1 MQIEK
6 RVIYFCTEKFV
17 SKEILEMV
25 KTDVKYSQYLQIL
38 KEELIP
44 AMGCTEP
51 IAMAYA
57 AAKARAVL
65 DAIPE
70 KIDIVIS
77 GNIIKNVKSVIVPN
91 TGGMKGITAAIAA
104 GIAVGDADRQLEVL
118 ADVRESDIHK
128 IAELMESCA
137 MTVMKSSSDK
147 LLDIDLHLYKGSDS
161 VRLRIC
167 DFHTNIVLIEKNGE
181 TLLKKDDA
189 VSDGGETDRSVLNV
203 HDIVDFAESVDIDDV
218 RELLE
223 KQIEY
228 NLAISEE
235 GLHGSYGVSIGQ
247 TLIETRGGD
256 VRVRA
261 RAQAA
266 AGSDAR
272 MSGCEMPVV
281 IVSGSGNQG
290 MTASLPV
297 IVYANDMGASHE
309 KLLRALIVSNL
320 ITIHQKTPIG
330 RLSAFCGAVSAGCGA
345 AAGVAWLIDGTTE
358 AVSATITNT
367 LGMISG
373 TVCDGAKPS
382 CAAKIASAVEAGLLG
397 FDLYESGK
405 GLHGGDGILK
415 DDVEK
420 TIESVGQ
427 LAREGMRETDA
438 EILDIML
445 ED

>member
-1 MQIEK
+1 MI
-6 RVIYFCTEKFV
+6 
-17 SKEILEMV
+17 
-25 KTDVKYSQYLQIL
+25 KTDIKYSQYLQIL

-65 DAIPE
+65 GKMPE

-91 TGGMKGITAAIAA
+91 TGGLKGITAAIAA
-104 GIAVGDADRQLEVL
+104 GVTVGNADKQLEVL
-118 ADVRESDIHK
+118 ADVKQEDIHK
-128 IAELMESCA
+128 IAEFMDSCQ
-137 MTVMKSSSDK
+137 MTVMKSHSDK
-147 LLDIDLHLYKGSDS
+147 LLDIDLHMYAGSDS
-161 VRLRIC
+161 VRLRIT
-167 DFHTNIVLIEKNGE
+167 DLHTNIVFIEKNGKVLFE
-181 TLLKKDDA
+181 ASGEAND
-189 VSDGGETDRSVLNV
+189 SGETDRSVLNV
-203 HDIVDFAESVDIDDV
+203 QDIVDFAETVDIEDV

-235 GLHGSYGVSIGQ
+235 GLHGSYGASIGK
-247 TLIETRGGD
+247 TLIQTRGED

-272 MSGCEMPVV
+272 MSGCELPVV

-309 KLLRALIVSNL
+309 QLLRALVVSNL

-397 FDLYESGK
+397 FDLYENGK

-415 DDVEK
+415 NDVEK

-445 ED
+445 DD

>member
-1 MQIEK
+1 
-6 RVIYFCTEKFV
+6 
-17 SKEILEMV
+17 MV
-25 KTDVKYSQYLQIL
+25 KGDAKYNQYLQIL
-38 KEELIP
+38 REELIP

-65 DAIPE
+65 GAIPE

-77 GNIIKNVKSVIVPN
+77 GNIIKNVKSVVVPN
-91 TGGMKGITAAIAA
+91 TGGLKGIAAAVAA
-104 GIAVGDADRQLEVL
+104 GVAVGNADKVLEVL
-118 ADVRESDIHK
+118 ADVKEEDVHLV
-128 IAELMESCA
+128 AELMESCQ
-137 MTVMKSSSDK
+137 MTVMKSTSDK
-147 LLDIDLHLYKGSDS
+147 LLDIDLHLYKGSDT
-161 VRLRIC
+161 VHLRLT

-181 TLLKKDDA
+181 TLLKLDDTGA
-189 VSDGGETDRSVLNV
+189 DGGETDRSVLNV
-203 HDIVDFAESVDIDDV
+203 KEIIEFAECV
-218 RELLE
+218 ELSEVQEMLD

-228 NLAISEE
+228 NYAISEE
-235 GLHGSYGVSIGQ
+235 GLSGEYGASIGK
-247 TLIETRGGD
+247 TLIATRGDD

-272 MSGCEMPVV
+272 MSGCELPVV

-309 KLLRALIVSNL
+309 KLLRALVVSNL
-320 ITIHQKTPIG
+320 VTIHQKTPIG
-330 RLSAFCGAVSAGCGA
+330 RLSAFCGAISAGCGA
-345 AAGVAWLIDGTTE
+345 AAGVAWLLDGSYE

-382 CAAKIASAVEAGLLG
+382 CATKIASAVEAGILG
-397 FDLYESGK
+397 YDLYKNGK
-405 GLHGGDGILK
+405 GLRGGDGIIK
-415 DDVEK
+415 DNVEQ
-420 TIESVGQ
+420 TIESVGK
-427 LAREGMRETDA
+427 LAREGMRQTDS

>member
-1 MQIEK
+1 MA
-6 RVIYFCTEKFV
+6 
-17 SKEILEMV
+17 L
-25 KTDVKYSQYLQIL
+25 TDLKYAQYLKIL
-38 KEELIP
+38 HEELIP

-57 AAKARAVL
+57 AAKAREVL
-65 DAIPE
+65 GALPD

-91 TGGMKGITAAIAA
+91 TGGLKGITAAIAA
-104 GIAVGDADRQLEVL
+104 GAVAGNADRQLEVL
-118 ADVRESDIHK
+118 ADVKEDEIPK
-128 IAELMESCA
+128 IAQFMESCA
-137 MTVMKSSSDK
+137 MTVMKSESDK
-147 LLDIDLHLYKGSDS
+147 LLDIDLHVYRGRDN
-161 VRLRIC
+161 VRLRIT
-167 DFHTNIVLIEKNGE
+167 DFHTNIVLIEKNGQV
-181 TLLKKDDA
+181 LLKKESTSA
-189 VSDGGETDRSVLNV
+189 DGGETDRGVLNV
-203 HDIVDFAESVDIDDV
+203 RDIIEFAESVDIEDV
-218 RELLE
+218 RDLLE

-228 NLAISEE
+228 NCAISEE
-235 GLHGSYGVSIGQ
+235 GLHGEYGASVGK
-247 TLIETRGGD
+247 TLLETRGED

-290 MTASLPV
+290 TTPSLPV
-297 IVYANDMGASHE
+297 IVYARDMGASHE
-309 KLLRALIVSNL
+309 RLLRALVVSNL

-330 RLSAFCGAVSAGCGA
+330 RLSAFCGAISAGCGA
-345 AAGVAWLIDGTTE
+345 AAGVAWLTDGTYE

-382 CAAKIASAVEAGLLG
+382 CATKIASAVEAGLLG
-397 FDLYESGK
+397 FDLYEKGK

-415 DDVEK
+415 DNVEK

-427 LAREGMRETDA
+427 LAREGMRETDT

>member
-1 MQIEK
+1 MA
-6 RVIYFCTEKFV
+6 
-17 SKEILEMV
+17 L
-25 KTDVKYSQYLQIL
+25 TDLKYAQYLKIL
-38 KEELIP
+38 HEELIP

-57 AAKARAVL
+57 AAKAREVL
-65 DAIPE
+65 GALPD

-91 TGGMKGITAAIAA
+91 TGGLKGITAAIAA
-104 GIAVGDADRQLEVL
+104 GAVAGNADRQLEVL
-118 ADVRESDIHK
+118 ADVKEDEIPK
-128 IAELMESCA
+128 IAQFMESCA
-137 MTVMKSSSDK
+137 MAVMKSESDK
-147 LLDIDLHLYKGSDS
+147 LLDIDLHMYRGRDN
-161 VRLRIC
+161 VRLRIT
-167 DFHTNIVLIEKNGE
+167 DFHTNIVLIEKNGQV
-181 TLLKKDDA
+181 LLKKESTSA
-189 VSDGGETDRSVLNV
+189 DGGETDRGVLNV
-203 HDIVDFAESVDIDDV
+203 RDIIEFAESVDIEDV
-218 RELLE
+218 RDLLE

-228 NLAISEE
+228 NCAISEE
-235 GLHGSYGVSIGQ
+235 GLHGEYGASVGK
-247 TLIETRGGD
+247 TLLETRGED

-297 IVYANDMGASHE
+297 IVSARDMGASHE
-309 KLLRALIVSNL
+309 RLLRALVVSNL

-330 RLSAFCGAVSAGCGA
+330 RLSAFCGAISAGCGA
-345 AAGVAWLIDGTTE
+345 AAGVAWLTDGTYE

-382 CAAKIASAVEAGLLG
+382 CATKIASAVEAGLLG
-397 FDLYESGK
+397 FDLYEKGK

-415 DDVEK
+415 DNVEK

-427 LAREGMRETDA
+427 LAREGMRETDT

>member
-1 MQIEK
+1 MA
-6 RVIYFCTEKFV
+6 
-17 SKEILEMV
+17 L
-25 KTDVKYSQYLQIL
+25 TDLKYAQYLKIL
-38 KEELIP
+38 HEELIP

-57 AAKARAVL
+57 AAKAREVL
-65 DAIPE
+65 GALPD

-91 TGGMKGITAAIAA
+91 TGGLKGITAAIAA
-104 GIAVGDADRQLEVL
+104 GAVAGNADRQLEVL
-118 ADVRESDIHK
+118 ADVKEDEIPK
-128 IAELMESCA
+128 IAQFMESCA
-137 MTVMKSSSDK
+137 MTVMKSESDK
-147 LLDIDLHLYKGSDS
+147 LLDIDLHMYRGRDN
-161 VRLRIC
+161 VRLRIT
-167 DFHTNIVLIEKNGE
+167 DFHTNIVLIEKNGQV
-181 TLLKKDDA
+181 LLKKESTSA
-189 VSDGGETDRSVLNV
+189 DGGETDRGVLNV
-203 HDIVDFAESVDIDDV
+203 RDIIEFAESVDIEDV
-218 RELLE
+218 RDLLE

-228 NLAISEE
+228 NCAISEE
-235 GLHGSYGVSIGQ
+235 GLHGEYGASVGK
-247 TLIETRGGD
+247 TLLETRGED

-297 IVYANDMGASHE
+297 IVYARDMGASHE
-309 KLLRALIVSNL
+309 RLLRALVVSNL

-330 RLSAFCGAVSAGCGA
+330 RLSAFCGAISAGCGA
-345 AAGVAWLIDGTTE
+345 AAGVAWLTDGTYE

-382 CAAKIASAVEAGLLG
+382 CATKIASAVEAGLLG
-397 FDLYESGK
+397 FDLYEKGK

-415 DDVEK
+415 DNVEK

-427 LAREGMRETDA
+427 LAREGMRETDT

>member
-1 MQIEK
+1 MIK
-6 RVIYFCTEKFV
+6 GD
-17 SKEILEMV
+17 L
-25 KTDVKYSQYLQIL
+25 KYKQYLQIL
-38 KEELIP
+38 REELIP

-65 DAIPE
+65 GAMPE

-77 GNIIKNVKSVIVPN
+77 GNIIKNVKSVVVPN
-91 TGGMKGITAAIAA
+91 TGGLKGITAAIAA
-104 GIAVGDADRQLEVL
+104 GIAVGDESKQLEVL
-118 ADVRESDIHK
+118 ADVKEEDVHLVS
-128 IAELMESCA
+128 EFMESCQ
-137 MTVMKSSSDK
+137 MTVMKSNSDK
-147 LLDIDLHLYKGSDS
+147 LLDIDLHLYKGSDI
-161 VRLRIC
+161 VHLRIT

-181 TLLKKDDA
+181 TLLKLDTEGQ
-189 VSDGGETDRSVLNV
+189 DGGETDRSVLNV
-203 HDIVDFAESVDIDDV
+203 REIVEFAECVDISEVQEMLD
-218 RELLE
+218 

-228 NLAISEE
+228 NYAISEE
-235 GLHGSYGVSIGQ
+235 GLSGEYGASIGK
-247 TLIETRGGD
+247 TLLATRGDD

-272 MSGCEMPVV
+272 MSGCELPVV

-297 IVYANDMGASHE
+297 IVYAKEIGASHE
-309 KLLRALIVSNL
+309 KLLRGLVVSNL

-345 AAGVAWLIDGTTE
+345 AAGVAWLLDGSYE
-358 AVSATITNT
+358 AVSSTITNT

-382 CAAKIASAVEAGLLG
+382 CATKIASAVEAGILG
-397 FDLYESGK
+397 YDLYKNGR
-405 GLHGGDGILK
+405 GLNGGDGILK

-420 TIESVGQ
+420 TIESVGK
-427 LAREGMRETDA
+427 LAREGMRQTDS

-445 ED
+445 EE

>member
-1 MQIEK
+1 
-6 RVIYFCTEKFV
+6 
-17 SKEILEMV
+17 
-25 KTDVKYSQYLQIL
+25 
-38 KEELIP
+38 
-44 AMGCTEP
+44 
-51 IAMAYA
+51 MAYA
-57 AAKARAVL
+57 AAKAREVL
-65 DAIPE
+65 GALPD

-91 TGGMKGITAAIAA
+91 TGGLKGITAAIAA
-104 GIAVGDADRQLEVL
+104 GAVAGNADRQLEVL
-118 ADVRESDIHK
+118 ADVKEDEIPR
-128 IAELMESCA
+128 IAQFMESCA
-137 MTVMKSSSDK
+137 MAVMKSESDK
-147 LLDIDLHLYKGSDS
+147 LLDIDLHMYRGRDN
-161 VRLRIC
+161 VRLRIT
-167 DFHTNIVLIEKNGE
+167 DFHTNIVLIEKNGQV
-181 TLLKKDDA
+181 LLKKESTSA
-189 VSDGGETDRSVLNV
+189 DGGETDRGVLNV
-203 HDIVDFAESVDIDDV
+203 RDIIEFAESVDIEDV
-218 RELLE
+218 RDLLE

-228 NLAISEE
+228 NCAISEE
-235 GLHGSYGVSIGQ
+235 GLHGEYGASVGK
-247 TLIETRGGD
+247 TLLETRGED

-297 IVYANDMGASHE
+297 IVYARDMGASHE
-309 KLLRALIVSNL
+309 RLLRALVVSNL

-330 RLSAFCGAVSAGCGA
+330 RLSAFCGAISAGCGA
-345 AAGVAWLIDGTTE
+345 AAGVAWLTDGTYE

-382 CAAKIASAVEAGLLG
+382 CATKIASAVEAGLLG
-397 FDLYESGK
+397 FDLYEKGK

-415 DDVEK
+415 DNVEK

-427 LAREGMRETDA
+427 LAREGMRETDT

>member
-1 MQIEK
+1 MA
-6 RVIYFCTEKFV
+6 
-17 SKEILEMV
+17 L
-25 KTDVKYSQYLQIL
+25 TDLKYAQYLKIL
-38 KEELIP
+38 HEELIP

-57 AAKARAVL
+57 AAKAREVL
-65 DAIPE
+65 GALPD

-91 TGGMKGITAAIAA
+91 TGGLKGITAAIAA
-104 GIAVGDADRQLEVL
+104 GAVAGNADRQLEVL
-118 ADVRESDIHK
+118 ADVKEDEIPK
-128 IAELMESCA
+128 IAQFMESCA
-137 MTVMKSSSDK
+137 MTVMKSESDK
-147 LLDIDLHLYKGSDS
+147 LLDIDLHMYRGRDN
-161 VRLRIC
+161 VRLRIT
-167 DFHTNIVLIEKNGE
+167 DFHTNIVLIEKNGQV
-181 TLLKKDDA
+181 LLKKESTSA
-189 VSDGGETDRSVLNV
+189 DGGETDRGVLNV
-203 HDIVDFAESVDIDDV
+203 RDIIEFAESVDIEDV

-228 NLAISEE
+228 NCAISEE
-235 GLHGSYGVSIGQ
+235 GLHGEYGASVGK
-247 TLIETRGGD
+247 TLLETRGED

-297 IVYANDMGASHE
+297 IVYAKDMGASHE
-309 KLLRALIVSNL
+309 RLLRALVVSNL

-330 RLSAFCGAVSAGCGA
+330 RLSAFCGAISAGCGA
-345 AAGVAWLIDGTTE
+345 AAGVAWLTDGTYE

-382 CAAKIASAVEAGLLG
+382 CATKIASAVEAGLLG
-397 FDLYESGK
+397 FDLYEKGK

-415 DDVEK
+415 DNVEK

-427 LAREGMRETDA
+427 LAREGMRETDT

>member
-1 MQIEK
+1 MA
-6 RVIYFCTEKFV
+6 
-17 SKEILEMV
+17 L
-25 KTDVKYSQYLQIL
+25 TDLKYAQYLKIL
-38 KEELIP
+38 REELIP

-51 IAMAYA
+51 IALAYA
-57 AAKARAVL
+57 AAKAREVL
-65 DAIPE
+65 GALPD

-91 TGGMKGITAAIAA
+91 TGGLKGITAAIAA
-104 GIAVGDADRQLEVL
+104 GAAVGNAEKQLEVL
-118 ADVRESDIHK
+118 ADVKEDEIPK
-128 IAELMESCA
+128 IAQFMEGCA
-137 MTVMKSSSDK
+137 MTVMKSESDK
-147 LLDIDLHLYKGSDS
+147 LLDIDLHMYRGSDN
-161 VRLRIC
+161 VRLRIT
-167 DFHTNIVLIEKNGE
+167 DFHTNIVLIEKNGQV
-181 TLLKKDDA
+181 LLKKESA
-189 VSDGGETDRSVLNV
+189 SSDGGETDRSVLNV
-203 HDIVDFAESVDIDDV
+203 RDIIAFAESVDIEDV
-218 RELLE
+218 RDLLE

-228 NLAISEE
+228 NCAISEE
-235 GLHGSYGVSIGQ
+235 GLHGEYGASVGK
-247 TLIETRGGD
+247 TLLETRGED

-297 IVYANDMGASHE
+297 IVYARDMGASHE
-309 KLLRALIVSNL
+309 RLLRALVVSNL

-330 RLSAFCGAVSAGCGA
+330 RLSAFCGAISAGCGA
-345 AAGVAWLIDGTTE
+345 AAGVAWLTDGTYE

-382 CAAKIASAVEAGLLG
+382 CATKIASAVEAGLLG
-397 FDLYESGK
+397 FDLYEKGK

-415 DDVEK
+415 DNVEK

>member
-1 MQIEK
+1 MA
-6 RVIYFCTEKFV
+6 
-17 SKEILEMV
+17 L
-25 KTDVKYSQYLQIL
+25 TDLKYAQYLKIL
-38 KEELIP
+38 HEELIP

-51 IAMAYA
+51 IAMGYA
-57 AAKARAVL
+57 AAKAREVL
-65 DAIPE
+65 GALPD

-91 TGGMKGITAAIAA
+91 TGGLKGITAAIAA
-104 GIAVGDADRQLEVL
+104 GAVAGNADRQLEVL
-118 ADVRESDIHK
+118 ADVKEDEIPK
-128 IAELMESCA
+128 IAQFMESCA
-137 MTVMKSSSDK
+137 MAVMKSESDK
-147 LLDIDLHLYKGSDS
+147 LLDIDLHMYRGRDN
-161 VRLRIC
+161 VRLRIT
-167 DFHTNIVLIEKNGE
+167 DFHTNIVLIEKNGQV
-181 TLLKKDDA
+181 LLKKESTSA
-189 VSDGGETDRSVLNV
+189 DGGETDRGVLNV
-203 HDIVDFAESVDIDDV
+203 RDIIEFAESVDIEDV
-218 RELLE
+218 RDLLE

-228 NLAISEE
+228 NCAISEE
-235 GLHGSYGVSIGQ
+235 GLHGEYGASVGK
-247 TLIETRGGD
+247 TLLETRGED

-297 IVYANDMGASHE
+297 IVYARDMGASHE
-309 KLLRALIVSNL
+309 RLLRALVVSNL

-330 RLSAFCGAVSAGCGA
+330 RLSAFCGAISAGCGA
-345 AAGVAWLIDGTTE
+345 AAGVAWLTDGTYE

-382 CAAKIASAVEAGLLG
+382 CATKIASAVEAGLLG
-397 FDLYESGK
+397 FDLYEKGK

-415 DDVEK
+415 DNVEK

-427 LAREGMRETDA
+427 LAREGMRETDT